1 MHASEAISDAVAPQ
15 SSPSRTAGEIDVTF
29 LRLPAVGARSALSV
43 RSTFI
48 LVIAVA
54 AMLPLALAGLV
65 AARLVSSAQDVS
77 EKQLS
82 RGARHMS
89 LDVDREIID
98 VAAILYALVGDELQ
112 RGDIEAFYRKSAE
125 IGRRS
130 GFDIVLRHGP
140 RNQQV
145 LNTAVPWGTGLTQG
159 LPFPL
164 GGEADDALRGGKM
177 VVSDV
182 FVEPRVKHNMVAVG
196 VPIGEA
202 GVADYQLFAVLPLDR
217 FFEIMPT
224 PAPGDIWIATFIDRK
239 GTTIARSKD
248 RDKFVGRPA
257 AARPSWDGTTN
268 FRIASG
274 VNNDGT
280 PFVWADRRSDLTG
293 WVVSV
298 GAPQAVFDEP
308 RNIAVVGLLVIAV
321 VAVLIAVATV
331 YRASG
336 PLARA
341 MRQLND
347 AVVTIRQDRQH
358 PRQAPHS
365 GSFVEMSNILS
376 AASEELRI
384 AADQRRFMLS
394 AAEVGIWQ
402 WDMDSGAAHWSAR
415 FREII
420 GVDDD
425 TEASLEGFLARVNPD
440 DRPAV
445 ADAMMRHISEGA
457 DFDREYR
464 IVRADTGEVR
474 WVHAKARIEH
484 DRRGRPVRVLG
495 VGMDV
500 TLQKQ
505 SEGERDDLRRRLMY
519 AQEDERQRL
528 ARELHDESGQLLAAA
543 MLELKR
549 LEPTAG
555 ARGAELLRR
564 LRSQLD
570 QMDASLRRIASELRP
585 TSIDDLGVAKALADH
600 IAAWSERFGIEV
612 DYHCLN
618 VDLDALPADIGTVVF
633 RICQEALTNVAKHAA
648 GTTDIGITVDRSDR
662 MLRLTIEDNGC
673 GFDPVATAGRPNTR
687 NGGGLGI
694 AGMRERLALIGG
706 ALVIESSIGVG
717 TTIFVR
723 IALETTKGAVASLA
737 KAGAIA
743 VG

>member
-1 MHASEAISDAVAPQ
+1 M
-15 SSPSRTAGEIDVTF
+15 TF
-29 LRLPAVGARSALSV
+29 LRKPAAGARSALSV
-43 RSTFI
+43 RSTLV
-48 LVIAVA
+48 LVIAAA

-65 AARLVSSAQDVS
+65 AARLVASAQDVS
-77 EKQLS
+77 ERQLS

-89 LDVDREIID
+89 LDIDREVVD
-98 VAAILYALVGDELQ
+98 VAHVLQALVGDELR
-112 RGDIEAFYRKSAE
+112 RGDIEAFYRKSTDIAQ
-125 IGRRS
+125 RS

-140 RNQQV
+140 RNEQV
-145 LNTAVPWGTGLTQG
+145 FNTAIPWGVELVQG

-164 GGEADDALRGGKM
+164 GREADDALRGGKT

-182 FVEPRVKHNMVAVG
+182 FVGPRVKGNMVAVG
-196 VPIGEA
+196 VPIGEV
-202 GVADYQLFAVLPLDR
+202 GIADYQLFAVLPLDR
-217 FFEIMPT
+217 FFAIIPT
-224 PAPGDIWIATFIDRK
+224 RAPGDIWVATFIDRK
-239 GTTIARSKD
+239 GTTVARSKD
-248 RDKFVGRPA
+248 HDTFAGRPA
-257 AARPSWDGTTN
+257 AARPAWDAATN
-268 FRIASG
+268 FRITRG
-274 VNNDGT
+274 VNNEQT
-280 PFVWADRRSDLTG
+280 PFLWADYRSDLTG

-298 GAPQAVFDEP
+298 GAPLAVFDEP

-321 VAVLIAVATV
+321 VVVLIAVATV

-347 AVVTIRQDRQH
+347 AVMTIRQDRQH
-358 PRQAPHS
+358 PRPAPHS

-394 AAEVGIWQ
+394 AAEVGVWQ
-402 WDMDSGAAHWSAR
+402 WDMDSGAAHWSGR

-420 GVDDD
+420 GVGDE
-425 TEASLEGFLARVNPD
+425 TEASLEELLARVHPD

-464 IVRADTGEVR
+464 IARADTGEVR
-474 WVHAKARIEH
+474 WVHARARIEH
-484 DRRGRPVRVLG
+484 DRRGRPFRVLG

-500 TLQKQ
+500 TIQKQ
-505 SEGERDDLRRRLMY
+505 NEGERDDLRRRLMH

-528 ARELHDESGQLLAAA
+528 ARELHDETGQLLAAA
-543 MLELKR
+543 MLDLKR
-549 LEPTAG
+549 LEPTEG
-555 ARGAELLRR
+555 AERAELLGR

-570 QMDASLRRIASELRP
+570 QMDASLHRIASELRP

-600 IAAWSERFGIEV
+600 IAAWSERYGIEV

-648 GTTDIGITVDRSDR
+648 GTTDVGITVDRSDR
-662 MLRLTIEDNGC
+662 MLRLTIEDNGG
-673 GFDPVATAGRPNTR
+673 GFDPAATQTGMR

-694 AGMRERLALIGG
+694 AGMRERLVLIGG
-706 ALVIESSIGVG
+706 ELLVESSIGVG

-723 IALETTKGAVASLA
+723 IALESAQALQ
-737 KAGAIA
+737 
-743 VG
+743 